1 MEIIFLNHF
10 LVTKIYFILLT
21 DDLSQNI
28 INSWRSIDFNTIDF
42 IIFNIDDL
50 VINISNKEI
59 NRITNLKYND
69 NYKCPYISF
78 KDSVYIKI
86 IDNNNLVYNKI
97 NDQPYSTLIN
107 SENKFNYNLKIE
119 NNAKIIGN
127 NTIYK
132 INDINGNV
140 VSLKKN

>member
-86 IDNNNLVYNKI
+86 IEYFTICPLKKVYN
-97 NDQPYSTLIN
+97 
-107 SENKFNYNLKIE
+107 
-119 NNAKIIGN
+119 
-127 NTIYK
+127 
-132 INDINGNV
+132 NG
-140 VSLKKN
+140 LL